1 MAEKR
6 EYRLKIGAYTPA
18 TMPMKQ
24 LALYLQDMAI
34 LLGQEANVH
43 LVGIE
48 ESSTCPV
55 VLVDWEA
62 EPKIL
67 DRISKARDKEGPED
81 AVRAIESINQ
91 RLIRDNASAD
101 LLTPS
106 LSKLIEFPGAK
117 LKKPVWPSVSQ
128 SGELYGI
135 PIAVGGKGD
144 YVPVHL
150 QDGKEERFL
159 LAERTKAK
167 KIAEHLFTA
176 TIRVVGRGRWRKLP
190 SGAWDLERFVIDGF
204 DVVRISTFDAA
215 IDQLRGIDADWKKGD
230 DSVAALG
237 QIRSGDTGALNGGLR
252 Q

>member
-24 LALYLQDMAI
+24 LALYLQDMAT

-67 DRISKARDKEGPED
+67 DRISKAREREGPED

-106 LSKLIEFPGAK
+106 LSKLIEFPGVK
-117 LKKPVWPSVSQ
+117 LKKPAWPSVSQ
-128 SGELYGI
+128 PGELYGI

-167 KIAEHLFTA
+167 QIAEYLFTA
-176 TIRVVGRGRWRKLP
+176 TIRVLGRGRWRKLP
-190 SGAWDLERFVIDGF
+190 SGVWDLERFVIDGF
-204 DVVRISTFDAA
+204 DVVRIATFDAA
-215 IDQLRGIDADWKKGD
+215 IDQLRGIDADWKKRN
-230 DSVAALG
+230 DSVAVLD
-237 QIRSGDTGALNGGLR
+237 QIRSGETGALNGGLR